1 MRTIK
6 ELLEIMLER
15 KSLFHLGLC
24 VWSQR
29 LYNRD
34 LMSYSEYSLLK
45 KYINENRPKWYS
57 SFDALL
63 HNWSVYYWEPGDIKP
78 RIKWIQKHIKIN
90 S

>member
-6 ELLEIMLER
+6 ELLEIMLEN
-15 KSLFHLGLC
+15 KDMFPYGLC

-34 LMSYSEYSLLK
+34 VISYNEYLSLK

-57 SFDALL
+57 SFDALS
-63 HNWSVYYWEPGDIKP
+63 HCFSVYYWEPGDIKP